1 MAEVKSEK
9 LGKMPEGKLLFEMSL
24 PIIISML
31 VQAIYNIVDSIFV
44 ARLSEKALTAVT
56 ISFPIQNIII
66 AFSVGLSIG
75 VSALLSRYLGMKNE
89 KKASSVA
96 VHGIILSALMSL
108 IFIFIA
114 IFFVEPFIKMQT
126 NDPKIISY
134 GIDYLHIV
142 CLFSLG
148 VFFQIFFE
156 KLLQSTGLTVYTMVT
171 QVIGA
176 VINIILDPIFIFGLF
191 GFPRLEVKG
200 AAIATVTGQIL
211 GALIGLLLN
220 LVKNKEVKL
229 TFKGFSMSHLIF
241 KEIFSIGLP
250 AALMNAI
257 TSFAT
262 FFINTILAGF
272 GQSAIAVYG
281 VMFKLQSFEFMPV
294 LGISNAIVPIISYNF
309 GAGNKERIKKSIELS
324 ITWAT
329 LMIIFGMIIFMVF
342 PEAIL
347 NLFSATDRMKEI
359 GIPMIRIVAISYLPV
374 GFSIVCASIFQS
386 LSSAGIALFEPF
398 LRQFIILLPLMYLIG
413 EKTGDIN
420 KIWYSFIIAE
430 FLAGLYC
437 AYFLRRDYKEKI
449 EKINIK

>member
-108 IFIFIA
+108 IFVFIA

-126 NDPKIISY
+126 DDPKIISY

-241 KEIFSIGLP
+241 
-250 AALMNAI
+250 
-257 TSFAT
+257 
-262 FFINTILAGF
+262 
-272 GQSAIAVYG
+272 
-281 VMFKLQSFEFMPV
+281 
-294 LGISNAIVPIISYNF
+294 
-309 GAGNKERIKKSIELS
+309 
-324 ITWAT
+324 
-329 LMIIFGMIIFMVF
+329 
-342 PEAIL
+342 
-347 NLFSATDRMKEI
+347 
-359 GIPMIRIVAISYLPV
+359 
-374 GFSIVCASIFQS
+374 
-386 LSSAGIALFEPF
+386 
-398 LRQFIILLPLMYLIG
+398 
-413 EKTGDIN
+413 
-420 KIWYSFIIAE
+420 
-430 FLAGLYC
+430 
-437 AYFLRRDYKEKI
+437 
-449 EKINIK
+449 